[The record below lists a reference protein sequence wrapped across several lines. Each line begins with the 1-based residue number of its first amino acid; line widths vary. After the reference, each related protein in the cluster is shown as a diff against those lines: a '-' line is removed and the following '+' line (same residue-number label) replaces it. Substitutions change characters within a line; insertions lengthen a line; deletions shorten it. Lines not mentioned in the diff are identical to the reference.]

1 MTTPPTDADRLRW
14 WQWVGPWP
22 LRPLA
27 MGIIA
32 TAFALAT
39 SAYSITP
46 GSVLRIVLSAALVGV
61 ASGVVFWLG
70 RRLAP
75 VAVTRP
81 LGYLLVVIL
90 SALIGISVRL
100 ATDTLLEFPN
110 IGEGINIILTVSR
123 AVLFQ
128 LLFLAIL
135 GVSNRRLQA
144 QIRRGDDALIAMA
157 HQAEA
162 LLTADEEVRR
172 QVSLLLH
179 DRVQAGLIAACLD
192 LRRTM
197 SSTSLDEATRAQRVA
212 RVVEQLEELRVLDVR
227 RAVHALSPNLR
238 EVDLVTALDDLADT
252 YRPAMTIA
260 ITQDDGTVVPEEQRL
275 GIYRIV
281 EQCLLNA
288 AVHGQAENCMIHIT
302 THGNAVTVDVTDD
315 GAGLPSD
322 PTSGF
327 GTTLIDTWCRVLDAT
342 WSRSPGDPGT
352 TVTIRLPQP

>member
-1 MTTPPTDADRLRW
+1 MTTPSTDADRLRW

-27 MGIIA
+27 MGVITA
-32 TAFALAT
+32 AFALAT
-39 SAYSITP
+39 TAYSIASD
-46 GSVLRIVLSAALVGV
+46 SVLRIVLSAALVGLC
-61 ASGVVFWLG
+61 SGTVFWLA
-70 RRLAP
+70 RRVAP
-75 VAVTRP
+75 AAVTRP
-81 LGYLLVVIL
+81 LGYLLVVSI
-90 SALIGISVRL
+90 SALVGNALRIT
-100 ATDTLLEFPN
+100 TDTLLTFPN
-110 IGEGINIILTVSR
+110 LSEGVNITLTVIR

-128 LLFLAIL
+128 LLFLAVL
-135 GVSNRRLQA
+135 GISDRRLKA
-144 QIRRGDDALIAMA
+144 QIARGDDALVAMA

-197 SSTSLDEATRAQRVA
+197 ASTSMDEAELARRVA
-212 RVVEQLEELRVLDVR
+212 AVVDQLEDLRVLDVR

-252 YRPAMTIA
+252 YRPAMKIEVAQAEHIA
-260 ITQDDGTVVPEEQRL
+260 VPEEQRL

-288 AVHGQAENCMIHIT
+288 AVHGGAENCSILIT
-302 THGNAVTVDVTDD
+302 GDAADLTVTVTDD
-315 GAGLPSD
+315 GAGMPD
-322 PTSGF
+322 NPGSGF
-327 GTTLIDTWCRVLDAT
+327 GTTLIDTWCRVLCAS
-342 WSRSPGDPGT
+342 WSRSPGRPGM
-352 TVTIRLPQP
+352 TVTVRLPRS